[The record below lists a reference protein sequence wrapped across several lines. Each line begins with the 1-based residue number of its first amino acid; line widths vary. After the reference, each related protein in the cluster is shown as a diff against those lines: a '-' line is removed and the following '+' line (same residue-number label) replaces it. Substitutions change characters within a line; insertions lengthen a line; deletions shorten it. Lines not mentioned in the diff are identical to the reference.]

1 MAVLRIVATGDPDE
15 DVLHRPAAR
24 VRTFGPDLH
33 RLLDDMLETMRKAP
47 GVGLAAP
54 QVGLGQRITVVEYPD
69 DEENPENT
77 MRVYELINPELI
89 KQKGSEIGQEGCLS
103 IPGIAADV
111 DRSTYVLL
119 KAQDRNG
126 QEYRL
131 KAYDWLARIFQHELD
146 HLQGVLM
153 TDKAEKLYRLV
164 KNKDGEVEAI
174 PLESSPAVRHLPLLR
189 LFPRRWIEAMMEKES
204 LKEVVR
210 TFEPEAAPPGL
221 PEWTSIITPGHSPG
235 HTAFFRR
242 NDRVLIAGDA
252 LLTVDAGSI
261 GGVLSWILRPNKLLV
276 CEPPWYTNWD
286 RNQAMVAARAVVR
299 LQPQVLATGHGRP
312 LSGAAAAAALG
323 AYARRPDL
331 VQSSIK

>member
-77 MRVYELINPELI
+77 MRVYELINPEII

-174 PLESSPAVRHLPLLR
+174 PLESSPAVRH
-189 LFPRRWIEAMMEKES
+189 
-204 LKEVVR
+204 
-210 TFEPEAAPPGL
+210 
-221 PEWTSIITPGHSPG
+221 
-235 HTAFFRR
+235 
-242 NDRVLIAGDA
+242 
-252 LLTVDAGSI
+252 
-261 GGVLSWILRPNKLLV
+261 
-276 CEPPWYTNWD
+276 
-286 RNQAMVAARAVVR
+286 AV
-299 LQPQVLATGHGRP
+299 GM
-312 LSGAAAAAALG
+312 
-323 AYARRPDL
+323 
-331 VQSSIK
+331 